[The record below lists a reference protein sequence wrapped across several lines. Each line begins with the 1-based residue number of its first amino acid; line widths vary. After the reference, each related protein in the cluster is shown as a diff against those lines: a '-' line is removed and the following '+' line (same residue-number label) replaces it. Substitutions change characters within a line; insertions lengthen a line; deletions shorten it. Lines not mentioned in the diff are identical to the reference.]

1 MFFMRRKLIF
11 FSFIIILLIV
21 VFELII
27 IGFFLPK
34 NRFEKEKK
42 DINKKKLVRQ
52 KEINQS
58 NTVFSS
64 KPSSFLKKEYRL
76 GDVIVRDKDLE
87 ERFSLYYPNTPE
99 ALGDMRNW
107 QHIASI
113 LTDEAIILNEAV
125 KKGVISQKQIFFN
138 PKEVNLA
145 RSYFETEGTSYISFE
160 MITIWFL
167 NDVRP
172 PQMEVKVA
180 REKARAFI
188 DNLRKRVVKGEISM
202 KQAGEIIAS
211 SPELEKIDVAYQNN
225 AYVSFIFVKPTT
237 QVIIDP
243 DLYKAVWRL
252 NEGEVSEIL
261 IGKNP
266 AVPKWIESYFAVV
279 KVNKKKMQEFDDVNQ
294 LIEKRK
300 KEGLKIVL

>member
-11 FSFIIILLIV
+11 FSFVVVLLIV

-42 DINKKKLVRQ
+42 DINKKKLVHQ

-113 LTDEAIILNEAV
+113 LTDEAIILNEAI
-125 KKGVISQKQIFFN
+125 KKGIVSSNEKFLD
-138 PKEVNLA
+138 PKKIELG
-145 RSYFETEGTSYISFE
+145 RKYFEKEGTSYISGE
-160 MITIWFL
+160 VISVWFY
-167 NDVRP
+167 NTKP
-172 PQMEVKVA
+172 PPMGVEAAKAKTQALIEKLREKVA
-180 REKARAFI
+180 KE
-188 DNLRKRVVKGEISM
+188 GISM

-211 SPELEKIDVAYQNN
+211 SSQLEEIDFAYKTN
-225 AYVSFIFVKPTT
+225 AYFTFDFIKPN
-237 QVIIDP
+237 QKVFNDP
-243 DLYKAVWRL
+243 DLNKILWQFK
-252 NEGEVSEIL
+252 EGEVSSVL
-261 IGKNP
+261 IGKDFAP
-266 AVPKWIESYFAVV
+266 SGWYEAYFVV
-279 KVNKKKMQEFDDVNQ
+279 IKISSKKIQEFDDINK

-300 KEGLKIVL
+300 KEGLKIIL